1 MHIHEASRTG
11 RGPVVWIGQVHPPTG
26 GVLAL
31 DQVAPCCTMDGM
43 AEGPDSPACQ
53 RKKTGSGQEKT
64 WDPSAPAFHMRKNC
78 RCHPRTQSALRR
90 FGLPRREARAFAL
103 ASPMP
108 PCVASSTHQYHA
120 FPSSC
125 RGITI
130 MRRQCAYDGRALS
143 LLFSPRMFRGSSAG
157 QPRCDVTAVPDRQFI
172 HFIVGLMDII
182 TSPVL

>member
-1 MHIHEASRTG
+1 MSGLVRFTRQRGAFWPWTKLRPMMYHGWYG
-11 RGPVVWIGQVHPPTG
+11 RGSRQ
-26 GVLAL
+26 
-31 DQVAPCCTMDGM
+31 PCLST
-43 AEGPDSPACQ
+43 
-53 RKKTGSGQEKT
+53 KKTGSGQEKT
-64 WDPSAPAFHMRKNC
+64 GDPSAPAFHMRKNC

-120 FPSSC
+120 FPSIC

-157 QPRCDVTAVPDRQFI
+157 QPRYDVTGVPDR
-172 HFIVGLMDII
+172 
-182 TSPVL
+182 